1 MLLIDRIL
9 LRMFWAYFLGTLVV
23 FVTLFISI
31 EAMSML
37 VNYSGV
43 DPFAIFKFFLYS
55 LPNVVGKMLPVACLS
70 GLMLTLST
78 LNRNNELVALFAS
91 GLSLFRLALP
101 QLISVI
107 FISFLGFL
115 SADRLEPILNR
126 YKNFVFYYEIEK
138 KPSLFSTVKTNRIWY
153 KSQNSIFNIKTLS
166 EEGDRAEGLTLYF
179 FSEDWTLLQMLNAKK
194 VEFAGKNWKLID
206 GNVTVFTADSSFPLT
221 SPFKEKVISMAEDT
235 QDIQSSGR
243 ATSQMTI
250 QELRRFISKNKEA
263 GLDTVR
269 YEVEYHNKFSFGFV
283 ALMMCLLGL
292 PFTVGRQR
300 SGGNLRSLGLALLL
314 VFIFW
319 VMSTSTYTLGIHG
332 HLNPLLAAWLPHAL
346 VGGAAFAFLKKVK
359 R

>member
-1 MLLIDRIL
+1 M
-9 LRMFWAYFLGTLVV
+9 
-23 FVTLFISI
+23 FVTLFITI

-37 VNYSGV
+37 VNYAGV
-43 DPFAIFKFFLYS
+43 DPSSIFKFFLFS

-78 LNRNNELVALFAS
+78 LNRNNELVALFSS
-91 GLSLFRLALP
+91 GLSLFRLAIP
-101 QLISVI
+101 QLISVV

-166 EEGDRAEGLTLYF
+166 EAGDQAEGLTLYF
-179 FSEDWTLLQMLNAKK
+179 FSEDWTLLQMLSAKK
-194 VEFAGKNWKLID
+194 VEFAGKSWKLFD

-221 SPFKEKVISMAEDT
+221 SQFKEKVISMAEDT
-235 QDIQSSGR
+235 QDLQTSGK
-243 ATSQMTI
+243 ASSQMTLH
-250 QELRRFISKNKEA
+250 ELRSFISKNKEA

-283 ALMMCLLGL
+283 ALIMCLLGL
-292 PFTVGRQR
+292 PFTVGHQR
-300 SGGNLRSLGLALLL
+300 SGGNLRSLGVALLL
-314 VFIFW
+314 VFVFW
-319 VMSTSTYTLGIHG
+319 VMSTSTYTLGVHG
-332 HLNPLLAAWLPHAL
+332 HLSPLVAAWLPHVL
-346 VGGAAFAFLKKVK
+346 VGGTALVLLRKVK